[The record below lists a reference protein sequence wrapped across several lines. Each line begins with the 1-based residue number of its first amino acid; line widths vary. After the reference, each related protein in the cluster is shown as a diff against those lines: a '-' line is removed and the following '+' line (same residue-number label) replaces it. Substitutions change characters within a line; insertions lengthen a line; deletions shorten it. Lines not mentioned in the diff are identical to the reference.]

1 MRKSKLYRGGA
12 AFLAALMVFT
22 GMPQT
27 LMYVSAS
34 ETAALADQDIA
45 ADAEGSQDTSE
56 PEMNGDGSEITD
68 QTENSAEEDDSLP
81 GNDAEDGGQS
91 DQEQDG
97 AAPAEEEEEPDE
109 TVMPDTQ
116 EDGDESDEAEKIDFT
131 VDFITIPVNANSKGY
146 DGKPNSLSGYPLW
159 TATEVSLICT
169 YRVTGTTRAG
179 VFIDENKVETIKYT
193 DASTRFA
200 EAYTEI
206 APTDVG
212 SYTLEI
218 SVDIDSKSKD
228 KYNYEDSPRR
238 FPFVITY
245 LHSEDMNLIGMSG
258 ITGKTYDGVP
268 VDFSRQINDAK
279 VQTKHG
285 VDISTELT
293 FTIQRE
299 NEESG
304 EYEYFSTI
312 NKANPKDG
320 MPYQAGKYRL
330 LVELAE
336 DIHKNY
342 EKNEWKYPFEIKS
355 RALTITVNDQE
366 MYVGDEGL
374 SAGDPLPKDR
384 FDEQYK
390 IEGLAD
396 KDRDAFENAL
406 QIVVSQDV
414 ASDKTG
420 IYDLAVDG
428 IDDIDEE
435 ILSDYE
441 ITWTGAK
448 LTVKGLLHSV
458 NGDLKGVTNI
468 KNGTTL
474 ADIAKRLPKQ
484 TTIYLY
490 SDGKAPATSGG
501 SGSTG
506 GSGGDDNT
514 EESGGDDSGDSDDG
528 DTGDQDNAGGS
539 DDNDGSGDSDTSD
552 ETEEPDTPAEPYTLN
567 TATAQIVWDT
577 VKTAPGTTYNV
588 NGKAAQTFKMQG
600 TVQLPELVY
609 TDDESLLTVTVSV
622 SVREAAEDQALRPTA
637 DVKSGPVALGT
648 RVNLSTEEAEAQI
661 YYTIDASDPA
671 LYGRLY
677 TGSIEIRNTL
687 TIRAVARIYGKQ
699 DSQELRITY
708 YLDKSLN
715 PDGNDPD
722 DDGNVVPPEDIPSDE
737 TDLPKDSNGIPQGLW
752 VTDMPKD
759 IVYTGS
765 AIKPEVR
772 VYDYKKLLE
781 EKKDYTISYKNNVN
795 AADKN
800 SSKAP
805 TITITGKGNYE
816 GKLVKTFTI
825 APKNINDADVK
836 ADDLTTA
843 FNNKAQKPAPVVT
856 WKNKKLT
863 NKKDYVCVFDAV
875 GYVEAKT
882 YPVMVTGTGNYTGER
897 KIDFTITN
905 ATPAS
910 KLTVSKIAA
919 QTYTGKEIEPTVT
932 VKFGKEELQS
942 NIDYTVSYEDNTEVG
957 TAAVIITGKN
967 RFSGVKRVTFS
978 INAVAAMKKAKAELL
993 WGNTPAIYTGKEIT
1007 APDYLVTVQI
1017 KTNGV
1022 TETRQL
1028 VRNKDYKVT
1037 YQNNIKAG
1045 TATAVFEGIN
1055 AYSGTLKKTFKISA
1069 YDLQMDPNK
1078 KLNIQVQESYPYM
1091 KGGSTQK
1098 PVIKFDGKT
1107 LTEGTDYTLSYKN
1120 HTAAGSYAA
1129 MTIKGKGNFAGS
1141 VLKGYTVTVQN
1152 LKEMTVSPADKVY
1165 QAKANIYK
1173 TTVRVYDTNGKQL
1186 SAGKD
1191 YDKNVTYTYAATKR
1205 LDNGTVLRAGDA
1217 IDAAIILPVGT
1228 QIKVT
1233 VNAAG
1238 SNYEGTAEGIY
1249 TITRADLSKAKVT
1262 VPQQTYT
1269 GKPIELKE
1277 SEISVMLNGMV
1288 LSPEN
1293 YKITGYTNNVNKGTA
1308 KLTIRGQGEN
1318 YGGTKT
1324 VTFKIKGKSL
1334 LSQLFG

>member
-1 MRKSKLYRGGA
+1 MRKSRLYRGGA
-12 AFLAALMVFT
+12 AFLATLIVFT

-27 LMYVSAS
+27 LLYASAS
-34 ETAALADQDIA
+34 EVVALADQDNA
-45 ADAEGSQDTSE
+45 ADGEDSQDTLE
-56 PEMNGDGSEITD
+56 PEMGGDSAEITD
-68 QTENSAEEDDSLP
+68 QAGDNAEENDSLP
-81 GNDAEDGGQS
+81 ENDAEDGRQS
-91 DQEQDG
+91 DQEQDS
-97 AAPAEEEEEPDE
+97 AAPAEEEAPVEAAVPAA
-109 TVMPDTQ
+109 Q
-116 EDGDESDEAEKIDFT
+116 EDESGADKPEFKLDYTT
-131 VDFITIPVNANSKGY
+131 VDVRVNNKRY
-146 DGKPNSLSGYPLW
+146 DGQPHSLSGYPVW
-159 TATEVSLICT
+159 DAREVSPT
-169 YRVTGTTRAG
+169 FTFKVTGTTVAG
-179 VFIDENKVETIKYT
+179 VPYEETTTEKIDYADV
-193 DASTRFA
+193 STKFA
-200 EAYTEI
+200 AVYAGI
-206 APTDVG
+206 APTEAG
-212 SYTLEI
+212 TYTLEI
-218 SVDIDSKSKD
+218 SADIGTEAANYK
-228 KYNYEDSPRR
+228 YEDSPRIFLFR
-238 FPFVITY
+238 ITY
-245 LHSEDMNLIGMSG
+245 LHGADMTLTGISG
-258 ITGKTYDGVP
+258 INGKTYDGKP
-268 VDFSRQINDAK
+268 VNFSNQIRSAK
-279 VQTKHG
+279 VKTADQDVEIAG
-285 VDISTELT
+285 VLSFAIEK
-293 FTIQRE
+293 E
-299 NEESG
+299 NEDSG
-304 EYEYFSTI
+304 EYEEIAKIDKTDPL
-312 NKANPKDG
+312 NG
-320 MPYQAGKYRL
+320 MPSQAGKYRL
-330 LVELAE
+330 AVKLEKEDNYAE
-336 DIHKNY
+336 TTW
-342 EKNEWKYPFEIKS
+342 EYPFEIKAQ
-355 RALTITVNDQE
+355 ALTITVKDQE

-374 SAGDPLPKDR
+374 SAGDPLPER
-384 FDEQYK
+384 FTGQYE

-396 KDRDAFENAL
+396 TDREDFEKEL

-428 IDDIDEE
+428 IDEE
-435 ILSDYE
+435 KWSDYE

-458 NGDLKGVTNI
+458 KGDLKAVTNI

-474 ADIAKRLPKQ
+474 SDIAKQLPKQ

-490 SDGKAPATSGG
+490 SDGKAPATSGS
-501 SGSTG
+501 SGSTA
-506 GSGGDDNT
+506 GSGGDDNDNT
-514 EESGGDDSGDSDDG
+514 EESGGGDSGDPDDSDDG
-528 DTGDQDNAGGS
+528 NTGDSDNTSGS
-539 DDNDGSGDSDTSD
+539 DDTEDSDDSDTSGD
-552 ETEEPDTPAEPYTLN
+552 AEQPDTPAESYVLN

-577 VKTAPGTTYNV
+577 VKTASGTTYNV

-600 TVQLPELVY
+600 TVQLPELIY
-609 TDDESLLTVTVSV
+609 TNDDSLLTVTVSV
-622 SVREAAEDQALRPTA
+622 SVREATVDQVLRPTA
-637 DVKSGPVALGT
+637 DVKAGSVALGT

-677 TGSIEIRNTL
+677 TGSIEIRNTM

-699 DSQELRITY
+699 DSQELRVTY

-722 DDGNVVPPEDIPSDE
+722 DDGNVVPPEDIPKDE
-737 TDLPKDSNGIPQGLW
+737 NGKPLEIPKDLW
-752 VTDMPKD
+752 VTDVTEY
-759 IVYTGS
+759 IYTGS

-772 VYDYKKLLE
+772 VYDHKKRLE

-856 WKNKKLT
+856 WKNKKLAS
-863 NKKDYVCVFDAV
+863 KKDYVFDAV
-875 GYVEAKT
+875 GYVEANT
-882 YPVMVTGTGNYTGER
+882 YPVKLTGTGNYTGER
-897 KIDFTITN
+897 EISYTITN

-919 QTYTGKEIEPTVT
+919 QTYTGAEIKPTVT

-978 INAVAAMKKAKAELL
+978 INAVAAMNKAKVELD

-1007 APDYLVTVQI
+1007 ASEYKVEVQV
-1017 KTNGV
+1017 KVNGV
-1022 TETRQL
+1022 TETRSL

-1069 YDLQMDPNK
+1069 YDVQLNPTG
-1078 KLNIQVQESYPYM
+1078 KLNIESQTIYPYM
-1091 KGGSTQK
+1091 KGGSTPK

-1120 HTAAGSYAA
+1120 HTAAGNYAV
-1129 MTIKGKGNFAGS
+1129 MTIKGKGNFAGNAQI
-1141 VLKGYTVTVQN
+1141 GFTVGRQDIKN
-1152 LKEMTVSPADKVY
+1152 LTVSPADKIY

-1191 YDKNVTYTYAATKR
+1191 YDKNVTYAYAATVR
-1205 LDNGTVLRAGDA
+1205 LANGTLRRKGDA
-1217 IDAAIILPVGT
+1217 IDAADILPVGT
-1228 QIKVT
+1228 QIQVT

-1238 SNYEGTAEGIY
+1238 SNYEGTAEGTY
-1249 TITRADLSKAKVT
+1249 TITRADISKAKVT

-1277 SEISVMLNGMV
+1277 SEIAVMMNGML

-1293 YKITGYTNNVNKGTA
+1293 YKITSYTNNVNKGTA
-1308 KLTIRGQGEN
+1308 KLTIQGQGEN

>member
-1 MRKSKLYRGGA
+1 M
-12 AFLAALMVFT
+12 AALIVFT

-27 LMYVSAS
+27 LLYASAS
-34 ETAALADQDIA
+34 EVAALADQDNT
-45 ADAEGSQDTSE
+45 ADGEDSQNTAE
-56 PEMNGDGSEITD
+56 PEMDGDSSEINN
-68 QTENSAEEDDSLP
+68 TEDNDSLP
-81 GNDAEDGGQS
+81 KDDKDHDSRIGQDQDDTASAED
-91 DQEQDG
+91 EEKP
-97 AAPAEEEEEPDE
+97 AAAMPA
-109 TVMPDTQ
+109 TQ
-116 EDGDESDEAEKIDFT
+116 EDEAGTDKPEFTIDYNT
-131 VDFITIPVNANSKGY
+131 VSVQVKDKRY
-146 DGKPNSLSGYPLW
+146 DGNPHSLSGYPIW
-159 TATEVSLICT
+159 EEKEISPTFTFK
-169 YRVTGTTRAG
+169 VTGTTVAG
-179 VFIDENKVETIKYT
+179 KTYEKEKEKKIEYT
-193 DASTRFA
+193 NVDTEFA
-200 EAYTEI
+200 AVYAEI
-206 APTDVG
+206 APTEAGV
-212 SYTLEI
+212 YTLVI
-218 SVDIDSKSKD
+218 SADIGTAVD
-228 KYNYEDSPRR
+228 KYEYEDSPLR
-238 FPFVITY
+238 FPFTITY
-245 LHSEDMNLIGMSG
+245 LHSSAMKLTGISG
-258 ITGKTYDGVP
+258 ITGKTYDGRP
-268 VDFSRQINDAK
+268 VDFSGQIRNAK
-279 VQTKHG
+279 AKTDQDVEIAG
-285 VDISTELT
+285 ELS
-293 FTIQRE
+293 FAIERR
-299 NEESG
+299 NEDSG
-304 EYEYFSTI
+304 EYEKFAEI
-312 NKANPKDG
+312 NKDTLSPNEPVVH
-320 MPYQAGKYRL
+320 AGKYRL
-330 LVELAE
+330 AVKLGKE
-336 DIHKNY
+336 DSHDAFERI
-342 EKNEWKYPFEIKS
+342 YPFEIKPQ
-355 RALTITVNDQE
+355 ALTITVKDQE

-384 FDEQYK
+384 FTEQYE

-396 KDRDAFENAL
+396 TDREDFEDAL

-420 IYDLAVDG
+420 IYDLAVG
-428 IDDIDEE
+428 GIDEE
-435 ILSDYE
+435 NWSDYE
-441 ITWTGAK
+441 ITWTVGK

-458 NGDLKGVTNI
+458 KGDLKAVTNI

-474 ADIAKRLPKQ
+474 ADIAKQLPKQ

-501 SGSTG
+501 SGSTA
-506 GSGGDDNT
+506 GSGSDDNT
-514 EESGGDDSGDSDDG
+514 EEPGGDESDDPENSG
-528 DTGDQDNAGGS
+528 NTGDL
-539 DDNDGSGDSDTSD
+539 DDTEGSGDSNTPGNA
-552 ETEEPDTPAEPYTLN
+552 EEPDMPAESYVLN

-600 TVQLPELVY
+600 TVQLPELIY
-609 TDDESLLTVTVSV
+609 TNDEDLLTVTVSV
-622 SVREAAEDQALRPTA
+622 SVREATVDQALRPTA
-637 DVKSGPVALGT
+637 DVKTGPVALGT
-648 RVNLSTEEAEAQI
+648 RVNLSTEEPEARI

-677 TGSIEIRNTL
+677 TGSIEIRNTM
-687 TIRAVARIYGKQ
+687 TIRAVARIFGKQ
-699 DSQELRITY
+699 DSQELRVTY
-708 YLDKSLN
+708 YLDKSLK
-715 PDGNDPD
+715 PGAGDNDPD
-722 DDGNVVPPEDIPSDE
+722 DEGNVVPPEDIPKDE
-737 TDLPKDSNGIPQGLW
+737 NGKPLEIPKDLW

-772 VYDYKKLLE
+772 VYDYKKRLE

-800 SSKAP
+800 NPKAP

-836 ADDLTTA
+836 ADSLTTA

-856 WKNKKLT
+856 WKNKKLAG
-863 NKKDYVCVFDAV
+863 KKDYVFDAV
-875 GYVEAKT
+875 AYVEAGT
-882 YPVMVTGTGNYTGER
+882 YPVKLTGTGNYTGVRE
-897 KIDFTITN
+897 ISYTITN
-905 ATPAS
+905 ATPVS

-919 QTYTGKEIEPTVT
+919 QTYTGGEIRPEPTV
-932 VKFGKEELQS
+932 KSGKDILEKGK
-942 NIDYTVSYEDNTEVG
+942 DYTLSYEDNIEVG
-957 TAAVIITGKN
+957 TAAVIITGAAN
-967 RFSGVKRVTFS
+967 SRFSGVKRVTFS
-978 INAVAAMKKAKAELL
+978 INAVAAMNKAKAELL

-1017 KTNGV
+1017 KANGV

-1037 YQNNIKAG
+1037 YQNNIKVG

-1055 AYSGTLKKTFKISA
+1055 AYSGTLKKTFRISA

-1152 LKEMTVSPADKVY
+1152 LKELTVSPADKVY

-1173 TTVRVYDTNGKQL
+1173 TTVRVYDTNGKLL

-1191 YDKNVTYTYAATKR
+1191 YDKNVTYAYAATVN
-1205 LDNGTVLRAGDA
+1205 LGNGIVRRKGDA
-1217 IDAAIILPVGT
+1217 INAADILPVGT
-1228 QIKVT
+1228 RIQVT

-1238 SNYEGTAEGIY
+1238 SNYEGTADGTY
-1249 TITRADLSKAKVT
+1249 TITRADIAKAKVT

-1269 GKPIELKE
+1269 GKAIEPKE
-1277 SEISVMLNGMV
+1277 SEISVVLNGMA

-1308 KLTIRGQGEN
+1308 KLTIQGQGEN

>member
-27 LMYVSAS
+27 LLYVSAS

-97 AAPAEEEEEPDE
+97 DAPAEEEEEPDE

-116 EDGDESDEAEKIDFT
+116 EDESGADKPEFTIDYTT
-131 VDFITIPVNANSKGY
+131 VSIQVKDKRY
-146 DGKPNSLSGYPLW
+146 DGSRHSLSGYPIW
-159 TATEVSLICT
+159 EEKQISPTFTFK
-169 YRVTGTTRAG
+169 VTGTTVAG
-179 VFIDENKVETIKYT
+179 NP
-193 DASTRFA
+193 
-200 EAYTEI
+200 YTEEKTQEIAYANVSTEFPAAYAGI
-206 APTDVG
+206 APKEAG
-212 SYTLEI
+212 SYTLVI
-218 SVDIDSKSKD
+218 SADIGTAA
-228 KYNYEDSPRR
+228 YEYEDSPQR
-238 FPFVITY
+238 FPFTITY
-245 LHSEDMNLIGMSG
+245 LHSSDMKLTGISG
-258 ITGKTYDGVP
+258 ITDKIYDGKP
-268 VDFSRQINDAK
+268 VDFSGQIRNAK
-279 VQTKHG
+279 VKTDQDVEIAG
-285 VDISTELT
+285 ELS
-293 FTIQRE
+293 FAIEKR
-299 NEESG
+299 NEDSG
-304 EYEYFSTI
+304 EYEKITEIDKDNPSADI
-312 NKANPKDG
+312 LSKADKLS
-320 MPYQAGKYRL
+320 QAGKYRL
-330 LVELAE
+330 AVKLAKGDSYAE
-336 DIHKNY
+336 T
-342 EKNEWKYPFEIKS
+342 EWKYPYEIKPH
-355 RALTITVNDQE
+355 ALTITVKDQE

-384 FDEQYK
+384 FAEQYE

-396 KDRDAFENAL
+396 TDREEFENAL

-414 ASDKTG
+414 ASNKTG
-420 IYDLAVDG
+420 IYNLAVG
-428 IDDIDEE
+428 GIDEE
-435 ILSDYE
+435 KWSDYE

-458 NGDLKGVTNI
+458 NGELKGVTNI

-474 ADIAKRLPKQ
+474 ADIAKKLPKQ

-490 SDGKAPATSGG
+490 SDGKAPAAS
-501 SGSTG
+501 G

-514 EESGGDDSGDSDDG
+514 EAPDGDDSDDSDDPDNSGNTGDSDD
-528 DTGDQDNAGGS
+528 TE
-539 DDNDGSGDSDTSD
+539 GSGDSDTSGD
-552 ETEEPDTPAEPYTLN
+552 TEEPDTPAEPYTLN

-856 WKNKKLT
+856 WKNKKLS

-882 YPVMVTGTGNYTGER
+882 YPVMLTGIGNYTGER

-967 RFSGVKRVTFS
+967 RFAGVKRVTFS

-1129 MTIKGKGNFAGS
+1129 MTIKGKGNFTGS

-1152 LKEMTVSPADKVY
+1152 LKEMTVSPADKV
-1165 QAKANIYK
+1165 
-1173 TTVRVYDTNGKQL
+1173 
-1186 SAGKD
+1186 
-1191 YDKNVTYTYAATKR
+1191 
-1205 LDNGTVLRAGDA
+1205 
-1217 IDAAIILPVGT
+1217 
-1228 QIKVT
+1228 
-1233 VNAAG
+1233 
-1238 SNYEGTAEGIY
+1238 
-1249 TITRADLSKAKVT
+1249 
-1262 VPQQTYT
+1262 
-1269 GKPIELKE
+1269 
-1277 SEISVMLNGMV
+1277 
-1288 LSPEN
+1288 
-1293 YKITGYTNNVNKGTA
+1293 
-1308 KLTIRGQGEN
+1308 
-1318 YGGTKT
+1318 
-1324 VTFKIKGKSL
+1324 
-1334 LSQLFG
+1334 